1 MAARARSGHVKKLVI
16 ATRRSRLALWQA
28 EHIATRLRELHAPLA
43 VELLPMTTRGDELLD
58 QRLDNAG
65 GKGLFVKELENAMAE
80 GRADLAVHSMKDVP
94 ADMPEGFALVAIT
107 AREDP
112 RDALVS
118 RFRSLGDMPPGATVG
133 TSSLRRQAQI
143 GSRYPA
149 LQVRLLRGNVE
160 TRLAKLDRGEY
171 DAAVLAAAGLKRL
184 GLEARIAAA
193 LAPEDMLPAPGQG
206 ALGIECLAGRAEV
219 AALIAPLA
227 DQATSICVRAER
239 AVSRALGGS
248 CSLPLAA
255 YAELAGDRLRLRAL
269 VASADGKRVIRTELD
284 ASAADPQGLGT
295 RAAEELR
302 RRGADEVLGR

>member
-1 MAARARSGHVKKLVI
+1 MKKLVI

-28 EHIATRLRELHAPLA
+28 EYIAAKLRHLHPGLA

-58 QRLDNAG
+58 RRLDDAG
-65 GKGLFVKELENAMAE
+65 GKGLFVKELENAIADA
-80 GRADLAVHSMKDVP
+80 RADLAVHSMKDVP
-94 ADMPEGFALVAIT
+94 ADMPEGFALAAIT

-112 RDALVS
+112 RDAFVS
-118 RFRSLGDMPPGATVG
+118 PKYESLGQMRAGASVG

-143 GSRYPA
+143 AERFPA

-171 DAAVLAAAGLKRL
+171 DAAVLAVAGLKRL
-184 GLEARIAAA
+184 GLEARIAAH
-193 LAPEDMLPAPGQG
+193 LAPEEMLPAPGQG
-206 ALGIECLAGRAEV
+206 ALGIECLAGRAEI

-227 DQATSICVRAER
+227 DNATTVCVRAER

-248 CSLPLAA
+248 CALPLGA

-269 VASADGKRVIRTELD
+269 VASADGKRVIRAEME
-284 ASAADPQGLGT
+284 ASATDPQGLGT

-302 RRGADEVLGR
+302 RQGADEVLGR